1 MKEYFVNAVVNG
13 DYSDSYYFNTLAEA
27 KAFFDKKARGLRY
40 EMIKENDSSVIKF
53 KKGDSWGYE
62 LWSVDY
68 EIIDSAS
75 YTWED

>member
-1 MKEYFVNAVVNG
+1 MKKYYVISVMWG
-13 DYSDSYYFNTLAEA
+13 DYGDSYEFDNLSEA
-27 KAFFDKKARGLRY
+27 RAFFDKKAKGLRY

-62 LWSVDY
+62 LREGD
-68 EIIDSAS
+68 ETIDSAS

>member
-1 MKEYFVNAVVNG
+1 MKKYYVISVMWG
-13 DYSDSYYFNTLAEA
+13 DYGDSYEFDKLSEA
-27 KAFFDKKARGLRY
+27 RAFFDKKAKGLRY

-62 LWSVDY
+62 LREGD
-68 EIIDSAS
+68 ETIDSAS

>member
-1 MKEYFVNAVVNG
+1 MKKYFVNAVVCG

-27 KAFFDKKARGLRY
+27 KAFFDKKAKALRY
-40 EMIKENDSSVIKF
+40 DRIKENEQATIKF
-53 KKGDSWGYE
+53 RKGDTWGYE

-68 EIIDSAS
+68 ENIDSAS